1 MQSATQHDLKFTKLI
16 PQPDKICGKIEIL
29 MCVHSRNAIA
39 SLMRVSYRKSQC
51 TFIIS
56 AGDRIPRV
64 GCVIALIDNASVL

>member
-1 MQSATQHDLKFTKLI
+1 MFAIVMRSH
-16 PQPDKICGKIEIL
+16 PQC
-29 MCVHSRNAIA
+29 S
-39 SLMRVSYRKSQC
+39 MRYRKSQC

>member
-1 MQSATQHDLKFTKLI
+1 MSLMCVSIVHNWY
-16 PQPDKICGKIEIL
+16 L

-39 SLMRVSYRKSQC
+39 SLMRVRYRKSQC

>member
-1 MQSATQHDLKFTKLI
+1 
-16 PQPDKICGKIEIL
+16 

-39 SLMRVSYRKSQC
+39 SLMRVRYRKSQC
-51 TFIIS
+51 TFIVL